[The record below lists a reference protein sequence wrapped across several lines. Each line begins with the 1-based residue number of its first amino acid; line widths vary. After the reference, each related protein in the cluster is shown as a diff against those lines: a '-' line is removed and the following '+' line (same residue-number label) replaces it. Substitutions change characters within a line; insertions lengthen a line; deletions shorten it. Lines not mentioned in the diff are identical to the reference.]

1 MAKGGQELVYCSLG
15 GAGEIGM
22 NLNLFGYGKPGEYKW
37 IIVDIGVTFSDD
49 NIPGIEVILPN
60 PEFIANQK
68 ENLLGIVLTHAHED
82 HVGAIAHLWPM
93 LECPI
98 YATPFTAAIVR
109 EKFKEKKIN
118 IGSHLK
124 IVKLGGNVKLG
135 AFDIDY
141 VTLTHSILEPN
152 GLAISTP
159 EGLILHTADFKID
172 DDPLIGEKT
181 DVKKLTEFGKKGV
194 LEMVCD
200 STNIFNLGSS
210 GSESLVRTGLLTVL
224 EKMKNRIVITSF
236 ASNVARMETVFKVA
250 EKIGRHVCLV
260 GRSMNRI
267 YELAR
272 QCNYLQDIKVPIDV
286 RDSKK
291 MPKNKMVFL
300 CTGSQGEQRAALA
313 RIANGTHPDLH
324 LEKDDNV
331 IFSSRIIPGNE
342 KRLYKIF
349 NDFSKSEI
357 NVLSEENSM
366 IHVSGH
372 PAREDLKKMYNWVK
386 PKILIPVHGE
396 QRHMAE
402 HINFAKEMGVKFPIK
417 VSNGEIIRLAPGE
430 PQVVDKVTSGRV
442 YLDGKVLID
451 NDSPVLKERRNM
463 AANGYM
469 EITVLI
475 SKNGQIKNNPIIT
488 LKGIP
493 FIEEDAS
500 EIEYDLEDVVMD
512 TCKSFNL
519 NNSKQEKNLI
529 DTLKGNCRKLIND
542 KSGKK
547 PFVNINLVRF

>member
-1 MAKGGQELVYCSLG
+1 MAKGVQELVYCSLG

-60 PEFIANQK
+60 PEFIASQK

-152 GLAISTP
+152 GLAITTP
-159 EGLILHTADFKID
+159 EGVVLHTADWKID
-172 DDPLIGEKT
+172 EDPLIGEKT
-181 DVKKLTEFGKKGV
+181 DVKKLTELGKKGV
-194 LEMVCD
+194 LAMVCD
-200 STNIFNLGSS
+200 STNIFNIGSS

>member
-1 MAKGGQELVYCSLG
+1 
-15 GAGEIGM
+15 
-22 NLNLFGYGKPGEYKW
+22 
-37 IIVDIGVTFSDD
+37 
-49 NIPGIEVILPN
+49 
-60 PEFIANQK
+60 
-68 ENLLGIVLTHAHED
+68 
-82 HVGAIAHLWPM
+82 
-93 LECPI
+93 
-98 YATPFTAAIVR
+98 
-109 EKFKEKKIN
+109 
-118 IGSHLK
+118 
-124 IVKLGGNVKLG
+124 
-135 AFDIDY
+135 
-141 VTLTHSILEPN
+141 
-152 GLAISTP
+152 
-159 EGLILHTADFKID
+159 
-172 DDPLIGEKT
+172 
-181 DVKKLTEFGKKGV
+181 
-194 LEMVCD
+194 
-200 STNIFNLGSS
+200 
-210 GSESLVRTGLLTVL
+210 
-224 EKMKNRIVITSF
+224 
-236 ASNVARMETVFKVA
+236 
-250 EKIGRHVCLV
+250 
-260 GRSMNRI
+260 
-267 YELAR
+267 
-272 QCNYLQDIKVPIDV
+272 
-286 RDSKK
+286 

-430 PQVVDKVTSGRV
+430 PHVVDKVTSGRV